1 MSTSEPALL
10 MTMSDI
16 AALARVQRPV
26 VSVWRTRAAR
36 SDTPFPSPVS
46 RRRGQDLFDAHQVG
60 QWLTDT
66 HRGNNPEASL
76 DAAAH
81 ATPDDSAGAAGST
94 LRAVTA
100 LLALRSQLGMPLGTL
115 SDADLLDAAD
125 EHDPDD
131 ALFYREIDDLGATR
145 GSLVGYVDALVEAA
159 YGEAPAFE
167 RILADRFRLD
177 LQGHGETARSDTTR
191 NDTAR
196 SDTALSGPALELLAL
211 TASALAATQGSDV
224 GNVNPV
230 FVDATGSAGDILL
243 AVAHARAD
251 AGGDLT
257 VLTPH
262 DDGDP
267 ARLLRRRLL
276 VHGITRVGL
285 EVQQS
290 GSFVVTG
297 TAVHIAQLPPANR
310 AAMTPTEM
318 LSAVDQIVLQMTN
331 DQLGVVIAPSAVLND
346 AGLSRESDELRS
358 TLLRS
363 GRVRAIVRLPA
374 GLLIHKP
381 RQAQAL
387 WVLGAAHAL
396 VPLADRWT
404 MVADLTATPL
414 IEAVIDDLISDL
426 IAALGDRGTVRAHA
440 FRFARFVLTRTLLAS
455 RDSLVAGA
463 RTVASS
469 PHTHGAALAV
479 RVDELLAL
487 VTSPRTAATLA
498 ATLETDAA
506 PGLSGLARL
515 STSAPSPTGPAAHTP
530 AGSAA
535 TQTVEQLIASRHLR
549 YIPGN
554 RLDEGD
560 IAEGGKGAGGIR
572 LIGPAEV
579 LGDTALGHRSIDR
592 LRFAAGYPSG
602 RVTEPGDVVFTTVP
616 HPAAMVDREGTSVV
630 LFPARILRISTDDP
644 NGLLSELLA
653 ADINAL
659 PPGHRRWQRWRLRQ
673 IRHSQR
679 GALADALASVRLEQE
694 RAHERLAHLDELTSL
709 LMAGITAG
717 SLRVSPSVG
726 PQISHAF
733 APLEGTN

>member
-1 MSTSEPALL
+1 MSTSEPTLL

-36 SDTPFPSPVS
+36 SDTPFPTPVS
-46 RRRGQDLFDAHQVG
+46 RRRGQELFDAHQVG
-60 QWLTDT
+60 VWLAAT
-66 HRGNNPEASL
+66 HRGNNPEAAM
-76 DAAAH
+76 DAAGH
-81 ATPDDSAGAAGST
+81 AAPDDSAGAAGST

-100 LLALRSQLGMPLGTL
+100 LLALRGQLGTPLGTL

-131 ALFYREIDDLGATR
+131 ALFYREIDDIGAAR

-167 RILADRFRLD
+167 RILADRFRFD
-177 LQGHGETARSDTTR
+177 PHGQSDTTR
-191 NDTAR
+191 G
-196 SDTALSGPALELLAL
+196 DTALSGPALKLLAL
-211 TASALAATQGSDV
+211 TASALATTQGNDPASLQ
-224 GNVNPV
+224 PV

-257 VLTPH
+257 VLTPN
-262 DDGDP
+262 DDGDS

-276 VHGITRVGL
+276 VHGITRLGL

-290 GSFVVTG
+290 GAFAVTE

-310 AAMTPTEM
+310 TAMMPTEM
-318 LSAVDQIVLQMTN
+318 LSAIDQIVLQMTN

-374 GLLIHKP
+374 GLLTNKP
-381 RQAQAL
+381 QQAQAL
-387 WVLGAAHAL
+387 WVLGAAHAH

-404 MVADLTATPL
+404 MVADLTTTPPT
-414 IEAVIDDLISDL
+414 EAVIDDLVSDL

-455 RDSLVAGA
+455 RDSLIAGA
-463 RTVASS
+463 RTVATT
-469 PHTHGAALAV
+469 PQTHGAALAV

-487 VTSPRTAATLA
+487 LTP
-498 ATLETDAA
+498 ETDAA
-506 PGLSGLARL
+506 PGLSGLARV
-515 STSAPSPTGPAAHTP
+515 STSVPGPTGRTGSAAHTA

-535 TQTVEQLIASRHLR
+535 PHTIEQLLAATHLR
-549 YIPGN
+549 YVPGN
-554 RLDEGD
+554 RLDADD
-560 IAEGGKGAGGIR
+560 IADDIFEGGLRAGGIR

-579 LGDTALGHRSIDR
+579 LGDTALGHRRIDR

-602 RVTEPGDVVFTTVP
+602 RVSEPGDVVFTTVP
-616 HPAAMVDREGTSVV
+616 RPAAIVDREGTSVV
-630 LFPARILRISTDDP
+630 LFPARILRINPDDP
-644 NGLLSELLA
+644 NGLLSEIVA
-653 ADINAL
+653 ADITAL
-659 PPGHRRWQRWRLRQ
+659 PPGHRRWQRWPLRQ
-673 IRHSQR
+673 VHHRQR
-679 GALADALASVRLEQE
+679 AALADALASVRLEQE

-709 LMAGITAG
+709 LMAGVTAG
-717 SLRVSPSVG
+717 SLTVSQTVG
-726 PQISHAF
+726 PHISHAF

>member
-26 VSVWRTRAAR
+26 VSVWRTRSAQT
-36 SDTPFPSPVS
+36 DTPFPVPVS
-46 RRRGQDLFDAHQVG
+46 RRRGQELFDAHQVG

-66 HRGNNPEASL
+66 RRGNNPDAST

-81 ATPDDSAGAAGST
+81 AAPADSAGGAQSS

-100 LLALRSQLGMPLGTL
+100 LLALRSQLGILLGALT
-115 SDADLLDAAD
+115 DADLLDAAD

-131 ALFYREIDDLGATR
+131 ALFYREIDELGPAR
-145 GSLVGYVDALVEAA
+145 QSLVGYVDALVEAA

-167 RILADRFRLD
+167 GLLADRFRLSLRD
-177 LQGHGETARSDTTR
+177 LSE
-191 NDTAR
+191 
-196 SDTALSGPALELLAL
+196 TALSDPALELLAF
-211 TASALAATQGSDV
+211 TASALAATTPGA
-224 GNVNPV
+224 V
-230 FVDATGSAGDILL
+230 FIDSAGSAGDILL
-243 AVAHARAD
+243 TLAHAD
-251 AGGDLT
+251 AGQSDLT
-257 VLTPH
+257 VLTPN
-262 DDGDP
+262 DDGDA

-276 VHGITRVGL
+276 VHGITRLGL
-285 EVQQS
+285 EVAPS
-290 GSFVVTG
+290 GAFAVTG
-297 TAVHIAQLPPANR
+297 SAVHITQLPPAGR
-310 AAMTPTEM
+310 ASMAPAEM
-318 LSAVDQIVLQMTN
+318 LSAIDQIVLQMTN

-346 AGLSRESDELRS
+346 AGLSRESEELRS

-374 GLLIHKP
+374 GLLTHKP
-381 RQAQAL
+381 QQAQAL
-387 WVLGAAHAL
+387 WVLGAAHAQ

-414 IEAVIDDLISDL
+414 TAAVIDDLIGDL
-426 IAALGDRGTVRAHA
+426 VAALGDRGTVRAHA
-440 FRFARFVLTRTLLAS
+440 FRFARFVLTRTLLAR

-463 RTVASS
+463 RPVASV
-469 PHTHGAALAV
+469 PATQGAALAV

-487 VTSPRTAATLA
+487 LTHAQTP
-498 ATLETDAA
+498 ETDAA
-506 PGLSGLARL
+506 SGLSHLAHL
-515 STSAPSPTGPAAHTP
+515 SANTPGPADRTPGGHTP
-530 AGSAA
+530 ITPA
-535 TQTVEQLIASRHLR
+535 TQTVEQLLTARHLR

-554 RLDEGD
+554 RLDAGD
-560 IAEGGKGAGGIR
+560 VIEVTAESIGGSRRRAAGIR
-572 LIGPAEV
+572 LIGPSEV
-579 LGDTALGHRSIDR
+579 LGATPLGQRRIDR
-592 LRFAAGYPSG
+592 LRFAADYPSG

-644 NGLLSELLA
+644 NGLLSEVLA
-653 ADINAL
+653 ADIKAL

-673 IRHSQR
+673 IRHPQR

-694 RAHERLAHLDELTSL
+694 RAHARLAHLDELTSL
-709 LMAGITAG
+709 LMAGVTAG
-717 SLRVSPSVG
+717 SLTVSPTAG

-733 APLEGTN
+733 APSEGTN

>member
-10 MTMSDI
+10 MTMADI

-46 RRRGQDLFDAHQVG
+46 RRRGQELFDAHQVG

-66 HRGNNPEASL
+66 HRGNNPEASM
-76 DAAAH
+76 DAAAY
-81 ATPDDSAGAAGST
+81 AAPDDSAGVAGST
-94 LRAVTA
+94 LSAVTA
-100 LLALRSQLGMPLGTL
+100 LLALRGQLGTPLGAL

-131 ALFYREIDDLGATR
+131 ALFYREIDDIGAAR
-145 GSLVGYVDALVEAA
+145 GTLVGYVDALVEAA

-167 RILADRFRLD
+167 RILADRFRFD
-177 LQGHGETARSDTTR
+177 PSGQGDSTRGDAARL
-191 NDTAR
+191 
-196 SDTALSGPALELLAL
+196 DTALSGPALELLAL
-211 TASALAATQGSDV
+211 TASALAATQGNDAASLQ
-224 GNVNPV
+224 PV

-251 AGGDLT
+251 SGGDLT
-257 VLTPH
+257 VLTPN
-262 DDGDP
+262 DDGDS
-267 ARLLRRRLL
+267 ARLVRRRLL
-276 VHGITRVGL
+276 VQGISRVGL

-290 GSFVVTG
+290 GAFAVTG
-297 TAVHIAQLPPANR
+297 PAVHIAQLPPSNQS
-310 AAMTPTEM
+310 AMTSTEV

-374 GLLIHKP
+374 GLRTHKP
-381 RQAQAL
+381 QQAQAL
-387 WVLGAAHAL
+387 WVFGASRAQ
-396 VPLADRWT
+396 VPLVDRWT
-404 MVADLTATPL
+404 MVADLTDTPL
-414 IEAVIDDLISDL
+414 TEAVIDDLVSDL
-426 IAALGDRGTVRAHA
+426 IATLGARGTVRAHA
-440 FRFARFVLTRTLLAS
+440 FRFARFVLTRSLLAS

-463 RTVASS
+463 RTVAST
-469 PHTHGAALAV
+469 PQTQGAALAV
-479 RVDELLAL
+479 RVDELLDL
-487 VTSPRTAATLA
+487 LTSPPTAAT
-498 ATLETDAA
+498 TLGVTPETDAA

-515 STSAPSPTGPAAHTP
+515 STSAPSPTVQTGPATHAP

-535 TQTVEQLIASRHLR
+535 NQAVEQFLAAKHLR

-560 IAEGGKGAGGIR
+560 IAEGGKRAGGIR

-579 LGDTALGHRSIDR
+579 LGDTALGHRRIDR
-592 LRFAAGYPSG
+592 LRFAADYPSG

-616 HPAAMVDREGTSVV
+616 RPAAIVDREGTSVV
-630 LFPARILRISTDDP
+630 LFPARILRINPDDP
-644 NGLLSELLA
+644 NGLLSEIIA
-653 ADINAL
+653 ADITAL
-659 PPGHRRWQRWRLRQ
+659 PPGRRRWQHWPLRQ
-673 IRHSQR
+673 VHHRQR

-694 RAHERLAHLDELTSL
+694 RAHERLAHLDELAAL
-709 LMAGITAG
+709 LMAGVTADSLTVSQTAG
-717 SLRVSPSVG
+717 PK
-726 PQISHAF
+726 ISHAF
-733 APLEGTN
+733 APSEGTN